1 MSASENDGRN
11 HERDRGGG
19 GFLKN
24 LGERILVP
32 LAAAAASAAAGY
44 VAKNAPRLIEEKLL
58 PKLRETSLPVVGD
71 GGPGAQPST
80 SGSNGRESASASP
93 EDREHA
99 RAERAARRDERKH
112 AGSTTRGQEG

>member
-1 MSASENDGRN
+1 MSASENGN
-11 HERDRGGG
+11 GNQERDRG

-58 PKLRETSLPVVGD
+58 PRLRETSLPVVGE
-71 GGPGAQPST
+71 GGGSKE
-80 SGSNGRESASASP
+80 SSSSESNGRAQTSASP
-93 EDREHA
+93 EEREHA

-112 AGSTTRGQEG
+112 AGSTTQGQEG